1 MNPSHIPSN
10 INYKKHS
17 KLLVLS
23 YGGNAP
29 AAYSLPAEYLRV
41 FSPSAEVQGHGV
53 GSEVLQFGKREVSI
67 QQIVPVGN
75 YAVQLHFDDG
85 HNSGLYSWAYL
96 YELANEQDQKWSGYL
111 ARLAEANQSRDAD
124 TQVIRLGN

>member
-1 MNPSHIPSN
+1 
-10 INYKKHS
+10 
-17 KLLVLS
+17 
-23 YGGNAP
+23 
-29 AAYSLPAEYLRV
+29 LPAEYLRV

>member
-10 INYKKHS
+10 INYKKKS

-23 YGGNAP
+23 YGGNQP
-29 AAYSLPAEYLRV
+29 MEYSLPAEYLRV
-41 FSPSAEVQGHGV
+41 HSPSAEVQGHGV
-53 GSEVLQFGKREVSI
+53 GAEVLQFGKRDVEI

-96 YELANEQDQKWSGYL
+96 YELSVEQAEKWQDYL
-111 ARLAEANQSRDAD
+111 ARLAEAGQSRDAD